1 MVRWTYQRYTKAMY
15 LEDKQIWYD
24 ISSQELAGELL
35 KLRTCLNNSYDI
47 AKKISED
54 ETIDISERLEALD
67 KKDDSRLNIVKLLV
81 EYPAFVSQ
89 TQRKERKP
97 YVKNTNGKIT
107 RNRC

>member
-1 MVRWTYQRYTKAMY
+1 MY

-67 KKDDSRLNIVKLLV
+67 KKDDSRLNIVNCWLNILHS
-81 EYPAFVSQ
+81 FH
-89 TQRKERKP
+89 RHKEKKGSLML
-97 YVKNTNGKIT
+97 KNTNGKIT